1 MDGGDFFLGPG
12 EGVDRR
18 QGLLAQLLGVLDQP
32 AGVRHTGR
40 QSPFAFCRGPVD
52 LGLLPLAARF
62 VPLEPGSLAGEALRV
77 KSQPR
82 DGLQRALLQSFDT
95 QAERSPALIEFLLP
109 FLGLALALVSQ
120 GFAFVGQALALA
132 SSGLAFVR
140 RTPAFIGRG
149 LALVGSPAALPR
161 GWPFTVHTCKDP
173 PVAAGAPARR
183 R

>member
-1 MDGGDFFLGPG
+1 MDRGDFFLGPG

-32 AGVRHTGR
+32 AGVKHTGR

-62 VPLEPGSLAGEALRV
+62 VPLEPGFLAGEALRV

-95 QAERSPALIEFLLP
+95 QAKRSPALIEFLLP
-109 FLGLALALVSQ
+109 FLGLALALVSP
-120 GFAFVGQALALA
+120 
-132 SSGLAFVR
+132 GLAFVR
-140 RTPAFIGRG
+140 RTPAFMGQG
-149 LALVGSPAALPR
+149 LALVGSRTALPR
-161 GWPFTVHTCKDP
+161 GWPFTVHTCKDA
-173 PVAAGAPARR
+173 PVAAGAPVHRR
-183 R
+183 